1 MTEFSVY
8 TTAEGVRCYEAD
20 DVDEAKL
27 MTPGSTNSPS
37 KTLNFFYHHSN
48 NLYKALL
55 LSL

>member
-48 NLYKALL
+48 NL
-55 LSL
+55 